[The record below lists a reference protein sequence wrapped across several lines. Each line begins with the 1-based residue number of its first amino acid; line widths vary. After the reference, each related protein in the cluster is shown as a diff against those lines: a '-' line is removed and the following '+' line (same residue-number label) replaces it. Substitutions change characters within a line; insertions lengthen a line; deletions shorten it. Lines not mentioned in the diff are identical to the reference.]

1 METDAERIDEGGEH
15 ARDDSPPRMSL
26 PKRSRGLRL
35 KYAVDRVLA
44 GVGLVVL
51 SPVLG
56 GIALW
61 ILLESGRPVLFA
73 QARVGEGGRRFA
85 MYKFRSMVQGAI
97 ELGQQLQLTDDP
109 YGIAPDDPRITRSGE
124 FLRRTSLDELPQLI
138 NVLRGEMS
146 LVGPRADMVEQVANY
161 EPQDRRR
168 LAVRP
173 GITGWAQ
180 VNGRDSI
187 SWPQRFELDAWY
199 IENWSPA
206 LDAKIILR
214 TFTEIFRDQPEPV
227 PDTMNIERAKQ
238 ARFREGTDS

>member
-1 METDAERIDEGGEH
+1 METDAEGVDEGGGH
-15 ARDDSPPRMSL
+15 ARDDIGVPMSSPR
-26 PKRSRGLRL
+26 RGRGLRL

-73 QARVGEGGRRFA
+73 QARVGEGGQRFS

-97 ELGQQLQLTDDP
+97 ELGQAMQLTEDP
-109 YGIAPDDPRITRSGE
+109 YGIAPNDPRITRSGE
-124 FLRRTSLDELPQLI
+124 FLRRTSLDELPQLL

-146 LVGPRADMVEQVANY
+146 LVGPRADIVEQVANY
-161 EPQDRRR
+161 TPEDRRR

-180 VNGRDSI
+180 INGRDSI
-187 SWPQRFELDAWY
+187 SWPERFALDAWY

-206 LDAKIILR
+206 LDAKIIVR
-214 TFTEIFRDQPEPV
+214 TFTDVFREQPEPIE
-227 PDTMNIERAKQ
+227 DSMNIERAKQ
-238 ARFREGTDS
+238 ARLREGTDS

>member
-1 METDAERIDEGGEH
+1 METERFDEGGGH
-15 ARDDSPPRMSL
+15 AGDDIPAPMKPLR
-26 PKRSRGLRL
+26 RRGLRA
-35 KYAVDRVLA
+35 KYALDRVLA
-44 GVGLVVL
+44 GAGLVAL

-73 QARVGEGGRRFA
+73 QARVGEGGRGFS
-85 MYKFRSMVQGAI
+85 MFKFRSMVHGAI
-97 ELGQQLQLTDDP
+97 ELGQQMRLTEDP
-109 YGIAPDDPRITRSGE
+109 YGIAPNDPRITRSGE

-161 EPQDRRR
+161 EPKDRRR

-199 IENWSPA
+199 VEHWSPT

-214 TFTEIFRDQPEPV
+214 TFTEIFRDQPEAI
-227 PDTMNIERAKQ
+227 PDAMNIERAKQ
-238 ARFREGTDS
+238 ARLREGADS

>member
-1 METDAERIDEGGEH
+1 METDA
-15 ARDDSPPRMSL
+15 
-26 PKRSRGLRL
+26 KRSGEGDGHAGDDIPVPMSSPRTRRGLRL

-44 GVGLVVL
+44 GAGLVVL

-61 ILLESGRPVLFA
+61 IWLESGRPVLFS
-73 QARVGEGGRRFA
+73 QARVGEGGRTFS
-85 MYKFRSMVQGAI
+85 MFKFRSMVRGAI
-97 ELGQQLQLTDDP
+97 ELGQQMRLTEDP
-109 YGIAPDDPRITRSGE
+109 YGIARDDPRITRSGE
-124 FLRRTSLDELPQLI
+124 FLRRTSLDELPQLV

-146 LVGPRADMVEQVANY
+146 LVGPRADIVEQVANY
-161 EPQDRRR
+161 TPEDRRR

-187 SWPQRFELDAWY
+187 SWPERFALDAWY
-199 IENWSPA
+199 IEHWSPA

-214 TFTEIFRDQPEPV
+214 TFTDVFREQPEAIE
-227 PDTMNIERAKQ
+227 DTMNIERAKQ
-238 ARFREGTDS
+238 ARLREGTDS

>member
-1 METDAERIDEGGEH
+1 MEPDAERTDEGGRH
-15 ARDDSPPRMSL
+15 ARDDIRGPMSF
-26 PKRSRGLRL
+26 PKRRRALRL
-35 KYAVDRVLA
+35 KYAADRVLA

-73 QARVGEGGRRFA
+73 QARVGEGGRTFS
-85 MYKFRSMVQGAI
+85 MFKFRSMVKGAI
-97 ELGQQLQLTDDP
+97 ELGQQLNLTEDP
-109 YGIAPDDPRITRSGE
+109 YGIAPNDPRITRSGE

-146 LVGPRADMVEQVANY
+146 LVGPRADIVEQVANY
-161 EPQDRRR
+161 TPEDRRR

-180 VNGRDSI
+180 INGRDSI
-187 SWPQRFELDAWY
+187 SWPERFELDAWY
-199 IENWSPA
+199 IENWSPG

-214 TFTEIFRDQPEPV
+214 TVTDVFREQPEPI

-238 ARFREGTDS
+238 ARLREKPD

>member
-1 METDAERIDEGGEH
+1 METERFDEGGGH
-15 ARDDSPPRMSL
+15 AGDDIPAPMSS
-26 PKRSRGLRL
+26 PKRHRGLRL
-35 KYAVDRVLA
+35 KHAVDRLLA

-73 QARVGEGGRRFA
+73 QARVGEGGRTFS
-85 MYKFRSMVQGAI
+85 MYKFRSMVHGAI
-97 ELGQQLQLTDDP
+97 ELGQEMQLTEDP
-109 YGIAPDDPRITRSGE
+109 YGIAPNDPRITRSGE
-124 FLRRTSLDELPQLI
+124 FLRRTSLDELPQLL

-146 LVGPRADMVEQVANY
+146 LVGPRADIVEQVANY
-161 EPQDRRR
+161 TPEDRRR

-187 SWPQRFELDAWY
+187 SWPERFALDAWY
-199 IENWSPA
+199 IENWSPG

-214 TFTEIFRDQPEPV
+214 TVTDVLSEQPEPV

-238 ARFREGTDS
+238 ARLREEAD

>member
-1 METDAERIDEGGEH
+1 MEPDAERTDEGGRH
-15 ARDDSPPRMSL
+15 ARDDIRAPMSF
-26 PKRSRGLRL
+26 PKRRRALRL
-35 KYAVDRVLA
+35 KYAADRVLA
-44 GVGLVVL
+44 GVGLVTL

-73 QARVGEGGRRFA
+73 QARVGEGGRTFS
-85 MYKFRSMVQGAI
+85 MFKFRSMVKGAI
-97 ELGQQLQLTDDP
+97 ELGQQLNLTEDP
-109 YGIAPDDPRITRSGE
+109 YGIAPNDPRITRSGE

-146 LVGPRADMVEQVANY
+146 LVGPRADIVEQVANY
-161 EPQDRRR
+161 TPEDRRR

-180 VNGRDSI
+180 INGRDSI
-187 SWPQRFELDAWY
+187 SWPERFELDAWY
-199 IENWSPA
+199 IENWSPG

-214 TFTEIFRDQPEPV
+214 TVTDVFRAQPEAI

-238 ARFREGTDS
+238 ARLREGADS